1 MGAAARAG
9 VVGFGVGAWA
19 DPLPASCARP
29 EPPHPASAA
38 TMSAMPMTMAAL
50 LTAVLS
56 AKRLSLS
63 RRSRR
68 PSLRLPWDVAMKRP
82 SRPRG
87 KPHRHVAVTTYL
99 LHQVGG
105 LPYEVERTVCRNC
118 GRVLTDKPLRRATT

>member
-1 MGAAARAG
+1 M
-9 VVGFGVGAWA
+9 
-19 DPLPASCARP
+19 PARP
-29 EPPHPASAA
+29 ESVLPKAA
-38 TMSAMPMTMAAL
+38 FSRVA
-50 LTAVLS
+50 
-56 AKRLSLS
+56 LS
-63 RRSRR
+63 RR
-68 PSLRLPWDVAMKRP
+68 PALRLPWDVAMKRP